1 MSDRGRTPM
10 DDEGRMSDSGSGS
23 WLAVAEAR
31 PSPFEEVLRAAP
43 GLARIALGAGLRG
56 AAWAAGSYANTAS
69 RVLRAAAGGESGTQ
83 VLQETGSELRDYAR
97 QLLGLGDPG
106 VAQRGES
113 RPPAQR
119 PSRASE
125 EASPEALRSRGAE
138 LLQQAAD
145 VRREEASHPA
155 YMLILESLAP
165 DEARILRFLARNG
178 PQPSVD
184 VRAGLP
190 LASEL
195 VAPGRNMLGAEAGC
209 HHADRVHAYLDNLHR
224 LGLARFSRERVKD
237 VARYQVLEAQPEVAE
252 ARARAGRITRTVRR
266 SILLTPFGEDF
277 CAVCLPLTDL
287 EPLD

>member
-1 MSDRGRTPM
+1 MVDERQTGNRGP
-10 DDEGRMSDSGSGS
+10 GRS
-23 WLAVAEAR
+23 LAVAEAR
-31 PSPFEEVLRAAP
+31 PSPFEEILRAAP

-56 AAWAAGSYANTAS
+56 AAWAAGSYVNTAS
-69 RVLRAAAGGESGTQ
+69 RVLRAAASGESGAQ
-83 VLQETGSELRDYAR
+83 ALQETGSELRDYAR
-97 QLLGLGDPG
+97 QLLGLSDAGVPG
-106 VAQRGES
+106 RAGG
-113 RPPAQR
+113 RPMTPNAA
-119 PSRASE
+119 RATD

-145 VRREEASHPA
+145 VRRDEVSHPA

-224 LGLARFSRERVKD
+224 LGLIWLSRERVKD
-237 VARYQVLEAQPEVAE
+237 VQRYQVLEAQPEVLE
-252 ARARAGRITRTVRR
+252 ARAKAGRIARTVRR

-277 CAVCLPLTDL
+277 CAVCLPLGDL
-287 EPLD
+287 EPL